1 MKMTWKNIKCKVA
14 QKMKMGPVGGGQLGR
29 DAKGKG
35 PSRLKLIRKTGRRLA
50 AATYYPNLITGTIPS
65 SSIDFPD
72 IGDQADLDASCEYLA
87 LIRRGF
93 RDVSPYTNYG
103 RDLGSGAGMG

>member
-35 PSRLKLIRKTGRRLA
+35 PSRLKFNK
-50 AATYYPNLITGTIPS
+50 P
-65 SSIDFPD
+65 
-72 IGDQADLDASCEYLA
+72 
-87 LIRRGF
+87 
-93 RDVSPYTNYG
+93 
-103 RDLGSGAGMG
+103 AG